1 MNSRENILL
10 EKNDDLK
17 IEFEIINIE
26 HSQDE
31 EIKKYLKAK
40 IQNIDNIIDI
50 NDLKLQEYN
59 KQLRSFINQADA
71 IDYTIAI
78 SSGILA
84 GIIDSFFVGDFS
96 LSEGKKWGNEQLE
109 KIVKKLGKNDDLYEA
124 KKSLEKFHIPSDSR
138 EVWGEKKYY
147 STHSSY

>member
-50 NDLKLQEYN
+50 NDLKL
-59 KQLRSFINQADA
+59 
-71 IDYTIAI
+71 
-78 SSGILA
+78 
-84 GIIDSFFVGDFS
+84 
-96 LSEGKKWGNEQLE
+96 
-109 KIVKKLGKNDDLYEA
+109 
-124 KKSLEKFHIPSDSR
+124 
-138 EVWGEKKYY
+138 
-147 STHSSY
+147 